1 MDKLTH
7 MKLSGFKSIR
17 DMDLELKPMN
27 VLIGA
32 NGSGKSNLISYL
44 KMHNFAMT
52 EGLQE
57 FVGRS
62 GGANTLLRY
71 GAKTTPQIE
80 GKFVFETDAGTNT
93 YGMGLWFAPP
103 DALVYAEETVS
114 FQRKDYPNPSGQLSL
129 GAGHKETAL
138 IGAAN
143 EGNKT
148 AKVALYV
155 MSRWRVFQ
163 FHDTSETANIRLSA
177 YIDDNHYLR
186 SDAGNLAAYLHGL
199 REANREYY
207 DRIVATLRQIAPFFG
222 DFVLEPTELDKN
234 RIILNWR
241 ERDRDELFGPHQLS
255 DGTLR
260 SMALLTLLLQPEE
273 KLPSVIIIDEP
284 ELGLHPY
291 AIEVLASLLRSV
303 SNQAQVIVATQS
315 VGLVDHFEPED
326 IVVVDRKEGAS
337 AFSRPDE
344 AGLRE
349 WLEDYSLS
357 ELWEKNLI
365 GGRPSR

>member
-1 MDKLTH
+1 MDKLTRV
-7 MKLSGFKSIR
+7 KLSGFKSIR
-17 DMDLELKPMN
+17 EMDLELRPLN

-52 EGLQE
+52 GGLQR
-57 FVGRS
+57 FIGTS
-62 GGANTLLRY
+62 GGADALLHY

-80 GKFVFETDAGTNT
+80 GKFVFETQAGTNT
-93 YGMGLWFAPP
+93 YAMRLMHAAQ
-103 DALVYAEETVS
+103 DTLIYADETVC
-114 FQRKDYPNPSGQLSL
+114 FQRGRAQSAEPRSL
-129 GAGHKETAL
+129 GAGHRETAL
-138 IGAAN
+138 IGAARD
-143 EGNKT
+143 GDKT
-148 AKVALYV
+148 AEVELYV
-155 MSRWRVFQ
+155 MSRWSVFQ

-177 YIDDNHYLR
+177 YISDNRYLR
-186 SDAGNLAAYLHGL
+186 SDAGNLAAYLYGL
-199 REANREYY
+199 RETNREYY

-222 DFVLEPTELDKN
+222 DFVLEPRELDN
-234 RIILNWR
+234 TRILLNWR
-241 ERDRDELFGPHQLS
+241 ERDREMVFGPHQLS

-273 KLPSVIIIDEP
+273 KLPSVLIIDEP

-337 AFSRPDE
+337 VFSRPNE

-365 GGRPSR
+365 GGTPSR